1 MPSLRLSNLANRHPR
16 SVRTIVVALR
26 LVIGVVFVASGFA
39 KAVDPWG
46 SVYKIGEYLA
56 VWGWEYSHA
65 MLVSAAVGLSALE
78 FLCGLML
85 LLGCYRRS
93 VVLILLAMMA
103 FMLPLTFYLLIANP
117 VADCGCFGDWLHISD
132 GASFAKNVAIT
143 IGLLILLPYNR
154 LQRAFISPYLQWVPL
169 VVSAVYILGISYAG
183 YYDQPVVDFR
193 SYPRGSSLLTEN
205 SDSAA
210 DNGGNEAFDFIYEKD
225 GESRAFDLDNLP
237 DSTWAF
243 VERRL
248 RDGAQV
254 SHATDTFVIR
264 DTDGEDVTR
273 DVISPED
280 YQLIVLVP
288 SMRDVDISYTY
299 YINQLYRQLPSD
311 SVGMIGVIGGNERDL
326 AFWKDLSMAEYPL
339 YTADELQIKE
349 LARGE
354 IAAVMLHDGNI
365 IWKRTVS
372 SLVNDLIIDKDD
384 DDDKNVMDAAG
395 IRLAGCSDCNETLY
409 EPDDDEFLHDWTRL
423 YAIVM
428 VVIILV
434 NNGALALFMMWR
446 ARVGKK
452 LKIIAHHEKKS

>member
-1 MPSLRLSNLANRHPR
+1 MPSSRLSNLANNHPAL
-16 SVRTIVVALR
+16 VGALVTALR
-26 LVIGVVFVASGFA
+26 IVIGLVFVASGFA

-56 VWGWEYSHA
+56 VWGWDYSHA

-78 FLCGLML
+78 FLCGMML

-93 VVLILLAMMA
+93 VVVILLAMMT

-143 IGLLILLPYNR
+143 IGLIVLLPYNR
-154 LQRAFISPYLQWVPL
+154 LQRAFVSPYLQWVPL
-169 VVSAVYILGISYAG
+169 VVSAIYILGISYAG
-183 YYDQPVVDFR
+183 YYYQPVVDFR
-193 SYPRGSSLLTEN
+193 SYPQGTSLLTDE
-205 SDSAA
+205 DDADDAA
-210 DNGGNEAFDFIYEKD
+210 GGELFDFIYEKD
-225 GESRAFDLDNLP
+225 GESRAFDIAELP
-237 DSTWAF
+237 DSTWTF

-248 RDGAQV
+248 RNGSQMSRV
-254 SHATDTFVIR
+254 TDTFVIR

-280 YQLIVLVP
+280 YQMMVLVP

-311 SVGMIGVIGGNERDL
+311 SVSMIGVIGGNEKDL

-354 IAAVMLHDGNI
+354 IAAVMLHDGRI
-365 IWKRTVS
+365 IWKRTIS
-372 SLVNDLIIDKDD
+372 SLVNGLIIDKDEED
-384 DDDKNVMDAAG
+384 DADSKMDVAG
-395 IRLAGCSDCNETLY
+395 IRLAGCQDCNETLY

-452 LKIIAHHEKKS
+452 LKSMAHHEKKS